1 MDFTASGKAATP
13 LRSHWFK
20 QARQWHERGRRRA
33 AADRW
38 LASANRRVE
47 PRYGWR
53 VVELTSKRERTQ
65 LARSVRKLAR
75 DVSAD
80 RLPGPVPLNRTAVR
94 AQTTRLVRLAER
106 LEAFDHPVAARG
118 IIHLRWL
125 LTDPRSPLY
134 APPQNDGAPS
144 GDEYRSSA
152 IGLALTAVLV
162 ELEPA

>member
-1 MDFTASGKAATP
+1 MDFSAPRKAAAP

-20 QARQWHERGRRRA
+20 QARQWQQRNRRRA

-38 LASANRRVE
+38 LASADGRVE

-53 VVELTSKRERTQ
+53 VSELTSERERTR
-65 LARSVRKLAR
+65 LARSVRKLSR
-75 DVSAD
+75 DVSPD
-80 RLPGPVPLNRTAVR
+80 RLPGPLPLDRTALR
-94 AQTTRLVRLAER
+94 AQSRRLARLAER
-106 LEAFDHPVAARG
+106 LEAFDHPVAVPG

-125 LTDPRSPLY
+125 LNDARSPLY
-134 APPQNDGAPS
+134 APPQADGAPG

-152 IGLALTAVLV
+152 IGLVLAAVLV